1 MKITHKYLVEG
12 LVFTSYVLFAMAW
25 VGGTASM
32 DQIMASMHIES
43 FASASLLSGAVT
55 LAKIVGTFA
64 AAYLTLK
71 FGVKYAFL
79 VAALLIVTGIVTPY
93 APNYDVLLVSRFLM
107 GLGGAFMIVYFNPI
121 VMHWF
126 APEERPVINGLN
138 AVAFN
143 VGTAI
148 VLWGMPAIN
157 AITGGWQQSL
167 LVFSLASLVL
177 ALLWLMVKFDR
188 EQPVAGAQTQEA
200 SHYSYLDGLKDSF
213 NWAYALTY
221 SGLLSFYICLF
232 TFYPQAGI
240 SQSKWVI
247 GFGILGTVA
256 GILYSRK
263 QPLRLPIIRMSGLV
277 IFITVLG
284 LSFGTE
290 PWLQTLCAIVLGFCI
305 FLPVTALVSIPHELP
320 KMTGQKITVIFSLFW
335 SISYLIS
342 TIVLWLFGKLV
353 DMNQG
358 SYFASFVLITLLS
371 ATVFVGS
378 YFLPE
383 TGKPK
388 E

>member
-167 LVFSLASLVL
+167 LVFSLASLAL

-188 EQPVAGAQTQEA
+188 EQPGAGVPAQES
-200 SHYSYLDGLKDSF
+200 SHYSYLDGLKDGF

-263 QPLRLPIIRMSGLV
+263 QPLRLPIIRISGLV

-284 LSFGTE
+284 LSFGSE

>member
-71 FGVKYAFL
+71 VGVKYAFL

-148 VLWGMPAIN
+148 VLWGMPVIN

-167 LVFSLASLVL
+167 LVFSLASLAL

-188 EQPVAGAQTQEA
+188 EQPGAGVPAQES
-200 SHYSYLDGLKDSF
+200 SHYSYLDGLKDGF

-263 QPLRLPIIRMSGLV
+263 QPLRLPIIRISGLV

>member
-188 EQPVAGAQTQEA
+188 EQPGAGVPAQES

-263 QPLRLPIIRMSGLV
+263 QPLRLPIIRISGLV